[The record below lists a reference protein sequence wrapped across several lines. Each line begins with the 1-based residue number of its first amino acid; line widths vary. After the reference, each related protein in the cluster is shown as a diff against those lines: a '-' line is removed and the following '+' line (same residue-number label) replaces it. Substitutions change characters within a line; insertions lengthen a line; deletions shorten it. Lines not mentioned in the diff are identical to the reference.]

1 MKKETRD
8 RAKRFLTSESGRV
21 GIRAPLTLGVASGVL
36 LLSQAVHTPPA
47 EAGLECLSNDNC
59 GSEERCDWWCEEY
72 SGDTCSVWESKCVYD
87 G

>member
-36 LLSQAVHTPPA
+36 LLSQAVHTPSA
-47 EAGLECLSNDNC
+47 AAGIECLSNDDC
-59 GSEERCDWWCEEY
+59 GSEGRCDWSCKEY
-72 SGDTCSVWESKCVYD
+72 DGDGTCQEWESECV
-87 G
+87 

>member
-36 LLSQAVHTPPA
+36 LLSQAMYAPSA
-47 EAGLECLSNDNC
+47 EASCDSDDDC
-59 GSEERCDWWCEEY
+59 GTGGWC
-72 SGDTCSVWESKCVYD
+72 SQTCIFYEKGTCEAWESVCDYD
-87 G
+87 S

>member
-36 LLSQAVHTPPA
+36 LLSQMMYAPSTA
-47 EAGLECLSNDNC
+47 EAS
-59 GSEERCDWWCEEY
+59 CE
-72 SGDTCSVWESKCVYD
+72 
-87 G
+87 

>member
-36 LLSQAVHTPPA
+36 LLSQMMYAPSV
-47 EAGLECLSNDNC
+47 EASCDSDDDC
-59 GSEERCDWWCEEY
+59 GTGGWCELQCRTY
-72 SGDTCSVWESKCVYD
+72 SHGTCIEWEGECV
-87 G
+87 

>member
-36 LLSQAVHTPPA
+36 LLSQAMYAPSA
-47 EAGLECLSNDNC
+47 EASCDSDDDCGTGGWCYAECNVYVN
-59 GSEERCDWWCEEY
+59 GTCDE
-72 SGDTCSVWESKCVYD
+72 WESECVYD
-87 G
+87 S